1 MGRNGLS
8 LLLTVLLLLVAGSR
22 CQDLSTLQDVVER
35 HAELIEQ
42 LQAQIAAFNQRLGEC
57 FSHGCGRETILKR

>member
-57 FSHGCGRETILKR
+57 FPHGCGRETVLKR